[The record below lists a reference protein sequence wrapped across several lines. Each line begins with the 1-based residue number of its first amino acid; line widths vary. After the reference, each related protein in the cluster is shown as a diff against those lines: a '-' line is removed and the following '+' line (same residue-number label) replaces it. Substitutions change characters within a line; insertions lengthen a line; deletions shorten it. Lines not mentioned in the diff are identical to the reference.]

1 MQSVIADTKRD
12 VEGIQQAIDKMLI
25 EDVDHRAI
33 VRTYPPGRAEAS
45 DGMSASAKR
54 DVVGLRRELQ
64 RWRRRHERVCC
75 RDIQELTSARAHV
88 VLREQALEQRQS
100 LLVEANAHA
109 EHLHGQATQLV
120 EQIDSVE

>member
-12 VEGIQQAIDKMLI
+12 VEGIQQAIDRMLI

-33 VRTYPPGRAEAS
+33 VRTYHSDRAEAS
-45 DGMSASAKR
+45 DVISASAKR
-54 DVVGLRRELQ
+54 DALGLRIRLQ
-64 RWRRRHERVCC
+64 RWKRRHERVCC
-75 RDIQELTSARAHV
+75 RDIQELISARAHV